1 MLLAPILEVL
11 IDVSARRVTLVM
23 ESHVAVRLIIFYLQS
38 TLNLLDKYTMI
49 LLRQIFLDLLG
60 QAMLLLIVW
69 EMK

>member
-38 TLNLLDKYTMI
+38 NTGKVNIKQNDITNHGRSDKNEAND
-49 LLRQIFLDLLG
+49 QIN
-60 QAMLLLIVW
+60 
-69 EMK
+69 K